1 MWRVSDRAPSFR
13 LGRAHSAL
21 RARQGLDSPVCFH
34 MPLPVNLIRSFYGT
48 DRAQDLVTR
57 FDRLLLAGRQGV
69 GLRSMLGLGTSARDQ
84 PGRMTVNDLH

>member
-48 DRAQDLVTR
+48 DRARKISSRDSIGYSWRGGRELDYGVCWVWELRPATSLVE
-57 FDRLLLAGRQGV
+57 
-69 GLRSMLGLGTSARDQ
+69 
-84 PGRMTVNDLH
+84 